1 MKSIEIQGT
10 RRTELGSK
18 YAIKLRKEGKVPCV
32 VYGGSEPVHFYT
44 DATSFRTLA
53 YTPAVYEVSI
63 NLGDQ
68 IIPAIMQEL
77 QFHPVSDA
85 ILHVDFVQ
93 MIEGKMVQVDIPL
106 NLLGNARGVRSGGK
120 LKQNLRRITVKA
132 LPQDLPDSIDIDI
145 TNLRI
150 GQSIKVEDIKV
161 EGNFSI
167 LNSGGA
173 VIVSIKTSRKVVAG
187 AEEEEEEEEAAA

>member
-187 AEEEEEEEEAAA
+187 AEEEEEEEAAA